1 MHEVFVGIDI
11 SKNFFNVSIVNRRGE
26 EIKRFKFDMDIYH
39 FNKLLEELNKFNK
52 KSIIVGMES
61 SGVYHMNLYSFLRE
75 NSFNVSLI
83 NPLIISS
90 FTKLSLRKSKT
101 DRKDA
106 KEIAKYL
113 LMVDE
118 NINYFE
124 SNEIKYLVR
133 ERERISKE
141 IGRIKNDIEK
151 VIIVTFPEII
161 KFYNIYNKTLL
172 NLIKDYPSSNRIREV
187 SYEEIEDILNKN
199 RRGRKSKI
207 SSKRIIELAKSS
219 IGISSEVKERILS
232 FKISHLLFL
241 MDKEREIEEIIRKNI
256 DGVMRRNIEI
266 VTSIKGIG
274 EVSAI
279 HLLSEICDINRFSS
293 YKKLIAYSGFD
304 PTIYQSGNFEGRSR
318 ISKRGNRHIRRILW
332 IMANSVIRYN
342 EVFKIYFIKK
352 IDKGIPYKKAVI
364 SVCHKLIRVIYS
376 LIKNGSY
383 FDPNFHLVHN
393 SL

>member
-11 SKNFFNVSIVNRRGE
+11 SKNFFNVSIVNRKGE

-52 KSIIVGMES
+52 KSIIIGMES

-151 VIIVTFPEII
+151 IIIVTFPEII

-172 NLIKDYPSSNRIREV
+172 NLIKDYPSSNRIEMLVMKR
-187 SYEEIEDILNKN
+187 L
-199 RRGRKSKI
+199 KI
-207 SSKRIIELAKSS
+207 
-219 IGISSEVKERILS
+219 
-232 FKISHLLFL
+232 F
-241 MDKEREIEEIIRKNI
+241 
-256 DGVMRRNIEI
+256 
-266 VTSIKGIG
+266 
-274 EVSAI
+274 
-279 HLLSEICDINRFSS
+279 
-293 YKKLIAYSGFD
+293 
-304 PTIYQSGNFEGRSR
+304 
-318 ISKRGNRHIRRILW
+318 
-332 IMANSVIRYN
+332 
-342 EVFKIYFIKK
+342 
-352 IDKGIPYKKAVI
+352 
-364 SVCHKLIRVIYS
+364 
-376 LIKNGSY
+376 LIKIEGEERVKYLLKES
-383 FDPNFHLVHN
+383 
-393 SL
+393 

>member
-39 FNKLLEELNKFNK
+39 FNKLLEELNGFNK
-52 KSIIVGMES
+52 KSIIIGMES

-101 DRKDA
+101 DRKDS

-151 VIIVTFPEII
+151 IIIVTFPEII
-161 KFYNIYNKTLL
+161 KFYNIFNKTLL
-172 NLIKDYPSSNRIREV
+172 NLIKDYPSSNRIREA
-187 SYEEIEDILNKN
+187 SYEEIEEILNKN

-207 SSKRIIELAKSS
+207 SSKRVIELAKSS
-219 IGISSEVKERILS
+219 IGTHSEVKERVLS

-241 MDKEREIEEIIRKNI
+241 MDKEKEIEEIIRRNI

-293 YKKLIAYSGFD
+293 YKKLIAYSGLD

-332 IMANSVIRYN
+332 IIANSVIRYN
-342 EVFKIYFIKK
+342 EVFKSYFIKK
-352 IDKGIPYKKAVI
+352 IDNGVPYKKAVI

-376 LIKNGSY
+376 LIKSGSC

>member
-26 EIKRFKFDMDIYH
+26 EIKRFNFDMDIYH

-151 VIIVTFPEII
+151 IIIVTFPEII

-342 EVFKIYFIKK
+342 EVFKSYFIKK

>member
-11 SKNFFNVSIVNRRGE
+11 SKNFFNVSIVDRRGE

-39 FNKLLEELNKFNK
+39 FNKLIEELNKFNK

-141 IGRIKNDIEK
+141 IGKIKNDIEK
-151 VIIVTFPEII
+151 IIIVTFPEII

-172 NLIKDYPSSNRIREV
+172 NLIKDYPSSNRIRDV
-187 SYEEIEDILNKN
+187 SYEEIEEILNKN
-199 RRGRKSKI
+199 RRGRKIKI

-219 IGISSEVKERILS
+219 IGISSEVKERVLS

-241 MDKEREIEEIIRKNI
+241 MDKEKEIEEIIRKNI

-266 VTSIKGIG
+266 ITSIKGIG

-279 HLLSEICDINRFSS
+279 HLLSEICDINRFNS

-304 PTIYQSGNFEGRSR
+304 PTIYQSGNFEGKSR

-352 IDKGIPYKKAVI
+352 IDNGIPYKKAVI
-364 SVCHKLIRVIYS
+364 SVCHKLIRIIYS

-383 FDPNFHLVHN
+383 FDPNLHLVHN

>member
-141 IGRIKNDIEK
+141 IGKIKNDIEK
-151 VIIVTFPEII
+151 IIIVTFPEII

-172 NLIKDYPSSNRIREV
+172 NLIKDYPSSNRIRDV

-241 MDKEREIEEIIRKNI
+241 MDKEKEIEEIIRKNI

-279 HLLSEICDINRFSS
+279 HLLSEICDINRFNS

-304 PTIYQSGNFEGRSR
+304 PTIYQSGNFEGKSR

-376 LIKNGSY
+376 LIKSGSY
-383 FDPNFHLVHN
+383 FDPNLHLVHN

>member
-1 MHEVFVGIDI
+1 
-11 SKNFFNVSIVNRRGE
+11 
-26 EIKRFKFDMDIYH
+26 
-39 FNKLLEELNKFNK
+39 
-52 KSIIVGMES
+52 
-61 SGVYHMNLYSFLRE
+61 
-75 NSFNVSLI
+75 
-83 NPLIISS
+83 
-90 FTKLSLRKSKT
+90 LRKSKT

-151 VIIVTFPEII
+151 IIIVTFPEII
-161 KFYNIYNKTLL
+161 KFYNIYNKALL
-172 NLIKDYPSSNRIREV
+172 NLIKDYPSSNRIRDV

-241 MDKEREIEEIIRKNI
+241 MDKEKEIEEIIRRNI

-279 HLLSEICDINRFSS
+279 HLLSEICDINRFNS

-304 PTIYQSGNFEGRSR
+304 PTIYQSGNFEGKSR

-332 IMANSVIRYN
+332 IMANSVIIYN

-393 SL
+393 SKTLSKNY

>member
-39 FNKLLEELNKFNK
+39 FNKLLEELNGFNK
-52 KSIIVGMES
+52 KSIIIGMES
-61 SGVYHMNLYSFLRE
+61 SGVYHINLYSFLRE
-75 NSFNVSLI
+75 NSYNVSLI

-101 DRKDA
+101 DRKDS

-172 NLIKDYPSSNRIREV
+172 NLIKDYPSSNRIRDV
-187 SYEEIEDILNKN
+187 SYEEIEEILNKN

-207 SSKRIIELAKSS
+207 SSKRIVELAKSS
-219 IGISSEVKERILS
+219 IGTHSEVKERILS

-241 MDKEREIEEIIRKNI
+241 MDKEKEIEEIIRRNI
-256 DGVMRRNIEI
+256 DWVMRRNIEI

-332 IMANSVIRYN
+332 IIANSVIRYN
-342 EVFKIYFIKK
+342 EVFKSYFIKK
-352 IDKGIPYKKAVI
+352 IETGIPYKKAVI

-376 LIKNGSY
+376 LIKSGSY

>member
-39 FNKLLEELNKFNK
+39 FNKLLEELNGFNK

-141 IGRIKNDIEK
+141 IGKIKNDIEK
-151 VIIVTFPEII
+151 IIIVTFPEII
-161 KFYNIYNKTLL
+161 KSYNIFNKTIL
-172 NLIKDYPSSNRIREV
+172 NLIKDYPSSNRIRDV
-187 SYEEIEDILNKN
+187 SYEEIEEILNKN
-199 RRGRKSKI
+199 RRGRKIKI

-219 IGISSEVKERILS
+219 IGISSEVKERVLS

-279 HLLSEICDINRFSS
+279 HLLSEICDINRFNS

-304 PTIYQSGNFEGRSR
+304 PTIYQSGNFEGKSR

-342 EVFKIYFIKK
+342 EVFKSYFIKK
-352 IDKGIPYKKAVI
+352 IDNGVPYKKAVI

-383 FDPNFHLVHN
+383 FDPNLHLVHN

>member
-61 SGVYHMNLYSFLRE
+61 SGVYHMNLYYFLRE

-133 ERERISKE
+133 ERE
-141 IGRIKNDIEK
+141 
-151 VIIVTFPEII
+151 
-161 KFYNIYNKTLL
+161 NI
-172 NLIKDYPSSNRIREV
+172 
-187 SYEEIEDILNKN
+187 
-199 RRGRKSKI
+199 
-207 SSKRIIELAKSS
+207 
-219 IGISSEVKERILS
+219 
-232 FKISHLLFL
+232 
-241 MDKEREIEEIIRKNI
+241 
-256 DGVMRRNIEI
+256 
-266 VTSIKGIG
+266 
-274 EVSAI
+274 
-279 HLLSEICDINRFSS
+279 
-293 YKKLIAYSGFD
+293 
-304 PTIYQSGNFEGRSR
+304 
-318 ISKRGNRHIRRILW
+318 
-332 IMANSVIRYN
+332 
-342 EVFKIYFIKK
+342 
-352 IDKGIPYKKAVI
+352 
-364 SVCHKLIRVIYS
+364 
-376 LIKNGSY
+376 
-383 FDPNFHLVHN
+383 
-393 SL
+393 

>member
-26 EIKRFKFDMDIYH
+26 EIKRFNFDMDIYH

-61 SGVYHMNLYSFLRE
+61 SGVYHMNLYFFLRE

-151 VIIVTFPEII
+151 IIIVTFPEII

-241 MDKEREIEEIIRKNI
+241 MDKEREIEEIIRRNI

-279 HLLSEICDINRFSS
+279 HLLSEICDINRFNS

-332 IMANSVIRYN
+332 IIANSVIRYN

>member
-11 SKNFFNVSIVNRRGE
+11 SKNFFNVSIVNRRDE

-39 FNKLLEELNKFNK
+39 FNKLLEELNGFNK
-52 KSIIVGMES
+52 KSIIIGMES

-90 FTKLSLRKSKT
+90 FIKLSLRKSKT

-141 IGRIKNDIEK
+141 IGKIKNDIEK
-151 VIIVTFPEII
+151 IIIVTFPEII

-172 NLIKDYPSSNRIREV
+172 NLIKDYPSSNRIRDV
-187 SYEEIEDILNKN
+187 SYEEIEEILNKN

-207 SSKRIIELAKSS
+207 SSKRIVELAKSS
-219 IGISSEVKERILS
+219 IGTHSEVKERILS

-241 MDKEREIEEIIRKNI
+241 MDKEKEIEEIIRRNI
-256 DGVMRRNIEI
+256 DWVMRRNIEI

-279 HLLSEICDINRFSS
+279 HLLSEICDINRFNS

-332 IMANSVIRYN
+332 IIANSVIRYN
-342 EVFKIYFIKK
+342 EVFKSYFIKK
-352 IDKGIPYKKAVI
+352 IDNGIPYKKAVI
-364 SVCHKLIRVIYS
+364 SVYHKLIRVIYS
-376 LIKNGSY
+376 LIKSGSY

>member
-61 SGVYHMNLYSFLRE
+61 SGVYHMNLYFFLRE

-101 DRKDA
+101 DRKDS

-141 IGRIKNDIEK
+141 IGKIKNDIEK
-151 VIIVTFPEII
+151 IIIVTFPEII

-241 MDKEREIEEIIRKNI
+241 MDKEREIEEIIRKI
-256 DGVMRRNIEI
+256 
-266 VTSIKGIG
+266 
-274 EVSAI
+274 
-279 HLLSEICDINRFSS
+279 
-293 YKKLIAYSGFD
+293 
-304 PTIYQSGNFEGRSR
+304 
-318 ISKRGNRHIRRILW
+318 
-332 IMANSVIRYN
+332 
-342 EVFKIYFIKK
+342 
-352 IDKGIPYKKAVI
+352 
-364 SVCHKLIRVIYS
+364 
-376 LIKNGSY
+376 
-383 FDPNFHLVHN
+383 
-393 SL
+393 

>member
-141 IGRIKNDIEK
+141 IGKIKNDIEK
-151 VIIVTFPEII
+151 IIIVTFPEII

>member
-61 SGVYHMNLYSFLRE
+61 SGVYHINLYSFLRE

>member
-52 KSIIVGMES
+52 KSIIIGMES

-141 IGRIKNDIEK
+141 IGKIKNDIEK
-151 VIIVTFPEII
+151 IIIVTFPEII

-279 HLLSEICDINRFSS
+279 HLLSEICDINRFNS

-304 PTIYQSGNFEGRSR
+304 PTIYQSGNFEGKSR

-383 FDPNFHLVHN
+383 FDPNLHLVHN

>member
-151 VIIVTFPEII
+151 IIIVTFPEII

-172 NLIKDYPSSNRIREV
+172 NLIKDYPSSNRIRDV
-187 SYEEIEDILNKN
+187 SYEEIEEILNKN

-219 IGISSEVKERILS
+219 IGTHSEVKERILS

-241 MDKEREIEEIIRKNI
+241 MDKEKEIEEII
-256 DGVMRRNIEI
+256 RRNIEI

-293 YKKLIAYSGFD
+293 YNKIIAYSGFD

-332 IMANSVIRYN
+332 IIANSVIRYN
-342 EVFKIYFIKK
+342 EVFKSYFIKK